1 MLRAASTRRSLLLF
15 LAVAA
20 ASLVAQ
26 PGAKRPITHNDYDS
40 WRSISSQ
47 RLSANGRFLAYAL
60 LPQEGDGELVLKNL
74 DTGAERREPIG
85 ARPQRTESPEPEPSE
100 PGPPRQA
107 LGGPSITVSFTSD
120 DRRLVFTTFPSKAD
134 IEKAR
139 KERKRPDE
147 MPKGGLVILDVNG
160 GEPIRI
166 AQVRGFQLAENNP
179 QWLAYLKEPEPSRP
193 ATGEEKKNAAQDG
206 DQGRFSRGQTGAAG
220 SSRATTYGSP
230 LVLRDL
236 NSNKERQFPD
246 VAEYSLAKDG
256 ALLVY
261 AVSSRKEETNG
272 VYAAATA
279 GGDAK
284 PVLAGKGKS
293 QRLTWN
299 EKQTQLAFLSSRD
312 DAASRNPKFKV
323 YLWDRGGEGA
333 QSIVAGDA
341 SGIPQGWVISERG
354 ALNFS
359 KDGARLFF
367 ATFPDRAPR
376 PNQDSEPAEDRVV
389 ADLWHW
395 KDDNVQPMQKVR
407 AEQERNRSYR
417 AVVHLRDKRVIQLAG
432 ASMSDLNLTEDATAA
447 IGGDDRE
454 YRPLVEYDTRYSD
467 AYYVDVAT
475 GTRTLLMRKIRG
487 NLNPS
492 PDGKFAVTFNGR
504 DWLSVA
510 LPSGKTANLTSGIG
524 VAFYNEDYDSPGVS
538 PPYGLAGWTKDSKY
552 VLVYDRYDIWQ
563 VSPEGASAKNL
574 TDGLG
579 RKQKLQFRNVR
590 LGQER
595 SPFERG
601 AGASI
606 GASID
611 STKPLLL
618 SAEHME
624 TRDSG
629 FWQDSV
635 GADTPPRKLLMAA
648 RNYSTP
654 AKARNADVLLLSATR
669 FDEPGDL
676 LVTDP
681 EFKNVRKVTNVNS
694 QKDQLL
700 WGTAELVHFKNLDG
714 VPLSATLHKPEN
726 FDPSKKYPM
735 LVYIY
740 ERLSQSL
747 HSFRPPA
754 PGTSINIAYYVSN
767 GYLVLQP
774 DIAYT
779 IGYPGQSA
787 LKCVLPAIQALVDKG
802 YVNENAIGIQGHSW
816 GGYQIAYM
824 ITQTN
829 RFRAAAAG
837 APVANMISAYDGIRW
852 GSGLPR
858 QFQYERTQSRIG
870 GSIWEYPVR
879 FVENSPIFHAN
890 RVATPLLMLHNDS
903 DDAVP
908 WYQGIEYFLALRRLN
923 KEVYLFNYNGEPHGL
938 RRRVNQK
945 DYTMRMQQFFD
956 HYLKG
961 GPKPEWMVRG
971 IPYLE
976 REQEKEKWHK
986 PAESGPSSGAQ

>member
-1 MLRAASTRRSLLLF
+1 MLQAVSTRRSLLLF
-15 LAVAA
+15 LAAAA

-26 PGAKRPITHNDYDS
+26 PGAKRPITHNDYDL

-60 LPQEGDGELVLKNL
+60 FPQEGDGELVLRNL

-85 ARPQRTESPEPEPSE
+85 ARPQRTESPEAEPSE
-100 PGPPRQA
+100 PGPARAAP
-107 LGGPSITVSFTSD
+107 GGPSITISFTSD
-120 DRRLVFTTFPSKAD
+120 DRRLVFTTFPTKAD
-134 IEKAR
+134 TDKAR
-139 KERKRPDE
+139 RERKRPEE

-160 GEPIRI
+160 GDPIRI
-166 AQVRGFQLAENNP
+166 AQVRSFQLAENNG
-179 QWLAYLKEPEPSRP
+179 QWLAYLKEPEPSRQ
-193 ATGEEKKNAAQDG
+193 ASGEEKKSATQNE
-206 DQGRFSRGQTGAAG
+206 DQGRFSRGGAQAG
-220 SSRATTYGSP
+220 GPGGTRYGSP

-236 NSNKERQFPD
+236 NSNNERQFAD
-246 VAEYSLAKDG
+246 VTEYSLAKDG
-256 ALLVY
+256 ELVLY

-272 VYAAATA
+272 VYAAPTA
-279 GGDAK
+279 GGETK
-284 PVLAGKGKS
+284 PVVAGKGKS

-312 DAASRNPKFKV
+312 DAASLNPKYKL
-323 YLWDRGGEGA
+323 YLWDRGGDGA
-333 QSIVAGDA
+333 QSIVAGDSA
-341 SGIPQGWVISERG
+341 GIPQDWVISERG

-359 KDGARLFF
+359 KDGERLFF
-367 ATFPDRAPR
+367 ATAPNRAPR
-376 PNQDSEPAEDRVV
+376 TAQENEPTEDKVV

-395 KDDNVQPMQKVR
+395 KDEIVQPMQKVR
-407 AEQERNRSYR
+407 AEQERNRSFR
-417 AVVHLRDKRVIQLAG
+417 AVVHLRDKRVIQLADR
-432 ASMSDLNLTEDATAA
+432 SMSDLNLTEDAAA
-447 IGGDDRE
+447 GIGVDDRE
-454 YRPLVEYDTRYSD
+454 YRPLAEYDTRYSD
-467 AYYVDVAT
+467 AYYVDVST
-475 GTRTLLMRKIRG
+475 GARTLLMRKIRG

-510 LPSGKTANLTSGIG
+510 LPSGKTTNLTSGIG
-524 VAFYNEDYDSPGVS
+524 VAFHNEDYDSPGVS
-538 PPYGLAGWTKDSKY
+538 PPYGLAGWTKDSKSA
-552 VLVYDRYDIWQ
+552 LLYDRHDIWQ
-563 VSPEGASAKNL
+563 VSPDGASARNL
-574 TDGLG
+574 TDGVG
-579 RKQKLQFRNVR
+579 RKQKLQYRNVR
-590 LGQER
+590 FGQER

-601 AGASI
+601 A
-606 GASID
+606 ASID
-611 STKPLLL
+611 TAKPLLL
-618 SAEHME
+618 SAEHLE

-635 GADTPPRKLLMAA
+635 GADTPPRQLVMAA

-654 AKARNADVLLLSATR
+654 VKARNADVLLLSATR

-681 EFKNVRKVTNVNS
+681 EFKNVRKVSNANP

-700 WGTAELVHFKNLDG
+700 WGSAEMVHFENLDG
-714 VPLSATLHKPEN
+714 VRLSAILHKPEN

-754 PGTSINIAYYVSN
+754 PGTSINVAYYVSN

-787 LKCVLPAIQALVDKG
+787 LKCVLPAIQAVVNKG

-890 RVATPLLMLHNDS
+890 RAATPLLMVHNDN

-961 GPKPEWMVRG
+961 SPKPEWMARG

-976 REQEKEKWHK
+976 REQEKEKWRK
-986 PAESGPSSGAQ
+986 PAHSGPSSGAP